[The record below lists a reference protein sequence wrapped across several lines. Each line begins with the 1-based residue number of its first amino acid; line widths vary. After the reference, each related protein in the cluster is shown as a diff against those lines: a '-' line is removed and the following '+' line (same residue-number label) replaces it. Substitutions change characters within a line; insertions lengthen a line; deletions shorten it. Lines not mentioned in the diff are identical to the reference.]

1 MLVCLP
7 GWSSLIIHFR
17 SNAVSDNIRKAHVA
31 IVKKRSQEQE
41 AVSVREARLK
51 SVMRSVVP
59 KKHLTITS
67 VIGKCTKYELTL
79 KITKCHQSK
88 SACIVICNTENV
100 KYYLNIYN
108 EQLESLLHDDT
119 GCTIEEQLLMAA
131 SMKYYY
137 YTNINVVQKVEFPPF
152 ELLFCIHLVNNYWS
166 RHIYAWARAKH
177 FGCHSVI
184 LSVCYPEMTL

>member
-1 MLVCLP
+1 MP
-7 GWSSLIIHFR
+7 GWSPLIICFR

-31 IVKKRSQEQE
+31 IVEKRSQGQE
-41 AVSVREARLK
+41 AVSVREARLE

-108 EQLESLLHDDT
+108 EQLESLLHDT
-119 GCTIEEQLLMAA
+119 GCTIEEQLFMAA

-137 YTNINVVQKVEFPPF
+137 YTKTNVVQKVEFPPF
-152 ELLFCIHLVNNYWS
+152 ELMFCIHLVNNYWS
-166 RHIYAWARAKH
+166 CRIYVWARAKH
-177 FGCHSVI
+177 FCCHSVI
-184 LSVCYPEMTL
+184 LSVCYPGMPL